1 MKKKLFL
8 CVLTGLWLHAGASGA
23 GPEEADFSGA
33 PVLTLRDALIQ
44 GVENNL
50 DIKAKKSD
58 VFIAKQNVILNDSTF
73 DPYVDAS
80 VSASESQTPTS
91 VSSYGADV
99 SEDRRREGT
108 AGLGKKFTPGTR
120 AKISARTNRA
130 VTNSSTTDL
139 QPEYRDSVILEIT
152 QPLLKDFGPSA
163 NTSDVRVAENQSKQA
178 KLLYLAQINEIVKT
192 IETIY
197 YELAKAIQTL
207 EYRVESRELALT
219 LLEGNRKKFD
229 SGVVPIS
236 EIQSA
241 ESSVASRDELVVAA
255 RQQVEIIT
263 EQLKDVLNI
272 REDDPLYVS
281 PVKTEKVVISE
292 ESFPDMET
300 ALDIALVN
308 RPELQAQKLDIE
320 NKDIKLSYYKNQ
332 KLPRVD
338 LLGTIGANGLSG
350 DTSRTIYGNNPSEY
364 EGSYGDAFSSM
375 MDRDGYAWRAG
386 INFLYPLGNR
396 SAKALYSMSREGK
409 QQSIY
414 RYKRIESRTETGV
427 KNALVNVNRS
437 MERLLVA
444 ERFEALAAVSLDQE
458 MKKLAEGL
466 SDTFRIVVFQAN
478 LIEAKIRKIT
488 ALVDYRKG
496 LSDLYY
502 NMGIILDRHHMTAN
516 LNVEETTGH
525 EK

>member
-1 MKKKLFL
+1 MKKKLVL
-8 CVLTGLWLHAGASGA
+8 CVLMGLWLQGGAYGAS
-23 GPEEADFSGA
+23 PESADLSSA
-33 PVLTLRDALIQ
+33 PVLTLREALIQ
-44 GVENNL
+44 GIENNL

-58 VFIAKQNVILNDSTF
+58 VFIAEQNVILNDSTF
-73 DPYVDAS
+73 DAYVDAS
-80 VSASESQTPTS
+80 VAASESQTPTN
-91 VSSYGADV
+91 VSSYATDI

-120 AKISARTNRA
+120 ARILARTNRA

-139 QPEYRDSVILEIT
+139 QPEYRDSVVLEIT

-163 NTSDVRVAENQSKQA
+163 NTSDVRVAENQSRQA
-178 KLLYLAQINEIVKT
+178 KLLYLAQINEIVRT

-197 YELAKAIQTL
+197 YELSKAVQTL
-207 EYRVESRELALT
+207 EYRIESRELAMT

-236 EIQSA
+236 EIQNA
-241 ESSVASRDELVVAA
+241 ESSVASRDEQVVAA
-255 RQQVEIIT
+255 RQQVEVIT

-272 REDDPLYVS
+272 QKEDPLYGS
-281 PVKTEKVVISE
+281 PVNPEKVTLSE

-300 ALDIALVN
+300 ALEIALVN
-308 RPELQAQKLDIE
+308 RPELQAQRLDIE
-320 NKDIKLSYYKNQ
+320 NRDIKLAYYKNQ

-338 LLGTIGANGLSG
+338 LVGTIGANGLSG
-350 DTSRTIYGNNPSEY
+350 DSVPTIYGNKPSEY

-375 MDRDGYAWRAG
+375 TDRDGYAWRAG
-386 INFLYPLGNR
+386 VNFLYPLGNR
-396 SAKALYSMSREGK
+396 SAKALYSMTREGK

-414 RYKRIESRTETGV
+414 RYKRTESRTETGV
-427 KNALVNVNRS
+427 KNALINVSRS
-437 MERLLVA
+437 MERLSVA
-444 ERFEALAAVSLDQE
+444 EKFESLAAVSLDQE